1 MDIDPEKNPFETGAE
16 IPGYDETGEMT
27 EMAAFLQLRLDVV
40 HKILQVWVL
49 AEDMQKL
56 HLAGI

>member
-1 MDIDPEKNPFETGAE
+1 MDIDPGKNPFETGAE

-40 HKILQVWVL
+40 HKILQV
-49 AEDMQKL
+49 
-56 HLAGI
+56 